1 MQPSLIQALGIIDCA
16 VFKLRS
22 GGVFEVVQSTPSW
35 VSKLVPSIN
44 NGDNVDLAD
53 VSLFLTDFLID
64 AHEFW
69 KLHSSGQVHS
79 GIWTEALQDDDN
91 LHLEA
96 IAASAGP
103 DQYLVINNVNDAYV
117 RQQETLQVARE
128 LLISNDRVI
137 EKHDY
142 MHERLRSVLMQ
153 QHLGAEGSLPIREAI
168 QYASIG
174 VVITDIEFHIS
185 ESNPSSYKIFE
196 MEVGL
201 SDQSPIDVILNL
213 LNKQFPEKD
222 RIFETQSGWT
232 GELYWHLPP
241 NYHKWIQ
248 IGIHPVKDE
257 NGNLCNWIFTTSD
270 VTRVK
275 YLLQTNEDL
284 SLHDALTK
292 LPNRQYFWQ
301 TLDQTIASQTP
312 FYVIYLDI
320 SNFKNIN
327 ELYGHLTGD
336 QLLTQVAQ
344 RLRSLVP
351 ERDFIARIGADEFAI
366 VHFAKDNA
374 SKPDFK
380 TYLDD
385 TIKLTQELSAASNEP
400 YYTNKDRRCE
410 LPLKIGVSTYPSDAG
425 TVEEL
430 MKYADLALHHA
441 KQTGTDPIQF
451 YSLDLK
457 IASERRLM
465 LEEALRHAIE
475 KEQFELYVQPIYD
488 LRTNRIV
495 KAEALLRWHISDDEM
510 ISPEIFIPIAEQSGQ
525 IVAIGRWVISS
536 VCELLAQMSKQNLSV
551 PLSLNLSPRQIS
563 DRHLFDFINNAVIKH
578 KISPDLLELE
588 ITEGVLVDNHEKV
601 RKLLQE
607 LREMGVTVAI
617 DDFGTGYSSLSYLK
631 YLPIDSLKIDQ
642 SFVFDLDYNSDDQ
655 AIVLAVIAM
664 AKSLKLG
671 VVAEGI
677 ETEQQKDFL
686 EQHDC
691 IIGQGFLLSRPLTIY
706 NFIKLVEQNYREIRG

>member
-22 GGVFEVVQSTPSW
+22 GSVFEVVQSTPSW

-44 NGDNVDLAD
+44 NGDNVDLAE

-248 IGIHPVKDE
+248 LGIHPVKDE

-344 RLRSLVP
+344 RLRNLVP

-366 VHFAKDNA
+366 VHFAKDNV

-488 LRTNRIV
+488 LRTNTIV

-510 ISPEIFIPIAEQSGQ
+510 ISPDIFIPIAEQSGQ

-563 DRHLFDFINNAVIKH
+563 DRHLFDFINNAVIKN
-578 KISPDLLELE
+578 KVSPDLLELE

-642 SFVFDLDYNSDDQ
+642 SFVFDLGYNSDDQ

-677 ETEQQKDFL
+677 ETQQQKDFL

>member
-22 GGVFEVVQSTPSW
+22 GSLFEVVQSTPSW
-35 VSKLVPSIN
+35 VNKLVPSIN
-44 NGDNVDLAD
+44 NGDTVDLSD
-53 VSLFLTDFLID
+53 VSLFLTDFLFD
-64 AHEFW
+64 AREFW

-79 GIWTEALQDDDN
+79 GIWTEALKNDTS

-96 IAASAGP
+96 IAASAGL
-103 DQYLVINNVNDAYV
+103 DQYLVINNVNDVYV

-142 MHERLRSVLMQ
+142 MHERLRSVLLQ
-153 QHLGAEGSLPIREAI
+153 QNMSAEGNLPIREAI

-174 VVITDIEFHIS
+174 VVITDVEFHIS

-196 MEVGL
+196 LEVGL

-222 RIFETQSGWT
+222 RIFETQSSWT

-241 NYHKWIQ
+241 SYHKWIQ
-248 IGIHPVKDE
+248 LGIHPVKDE
-257 NGNLCNWIFTTSD
+257 HGNLCNWIFTTSD

-275 YLLQTNEDL
+275 YLLQTNADL

-301 TLDQTIASQTP
+301 TLDQTIARQTP

-336 QLLTQVAQ
+336 QLLVQVAQ
-344 RLRSLVP
+344 RLRKLIP
-351 ERDFIARIGADEFAI
+351 EQDFIARIGADEFAV
-366 VHFAKDNA
+366 VHFAKDNIA
-374 SKPDFK
+374 KPDFK
-380 TYLDD
+380 AYLDD
-385 TIKLTQELSAASNEP
+385 TISLTQLLSTASHEP

-410 LPLKIGVSTYPSDAG
+410 LPLKIGVSTYPNDAG
-425 TVEEL
+425 AVEEL

-441 KQTGTDPIQF
+441 KQPGTEPIQF

-495 KAEALLRWHISDDEM
+495 KAETLLRWHISNDEM

-525 IVAIGRWVISS
+525 IVAIGRWVISN
-536 VCELLAQMSKQNLSV
+536 VCKLLAQLSTQNLSV

-578 KISPDLLELE
+578 KVSPHLLELE
-588 ITEGVLVDNHEKV
+588 ITEGVLVDNHERV

-677 ETEQQKDFL
+677 ETVQQRNFL

-691 IIGQGFLLSRPLTIY
+691 IIGQGFFLSRPLAIY
-706 NFIKLVEQNYREIRG
+706 DFIKLIEQNHR

>member
-22 GGVFEVVQSTPSW
+22 GSIFEVVQSTPSW

-53 VSLFLTDFLID
+53 ISLFLTDFMID

-79 GIWTEALQDDDN
+79 GIWTEALQGDNN

-103 DQYLVINNVNDAYV
+103 DQYLVINNVNDAYI

-153 QHLGAEGSLPIREAI
+153 QHLGAEGNLPIREAI

-248 IGIHPVKDE
+248 LGIHPVKDE

-366 VHFAKDNA
+366 VHFAKDNIT
-374 SKPDFK
+374 KPDFK
-380 TYLDD
+380 AYLDD
-385 TIKLTQELSAASNEP
+385 TITLTQDLSAASSEP
-400 YYTNKDRRCE
+400 YYTNKGRRCE
-410 LPLKIGVSTYPSDAG
+410 LPLKIGVSTYPTDAG

-441 KQTGTDPIQF
+441 KQADTDPIQF

-475 KEQFELYVQPIYD
+475 KKQFELYIQPIYD

-495 KAEALLRWHISDDEM
+495 KAEALLRWHINDDEM

-536 VCELLAQMSKQNLSV
+536 VCELLAQMSKQNISV

-563 DRHLFDFINNAVIKH
+563 DRHLFDFINNAVIKN
-578 KISPDLLELE
+578 KVAPDLLELE
-588 ITEGVLVDNHEKV
+588 ITEGVLVDNHDKV

-642 SFVFDLDYNSDDQ
+642 SFVYDLGYNSDDQ

-691 IIGQGFLLSRPLTIY
+691 IIGQGFLLSRPLAIY
-706 NFIKLVEQNYREIRG
+706 DFIKLVEQNYR

>member
-22 GGVFEVVQSTPSW
+22 GSVFEVVQSTPSW

-44 NGDNVDLAD
+44 NGDNVDLAE
-53 VSLFLTDFLID
+53 VSLFLSDFLID

-153 QHLGAEGSLPIREAI
+153 QHLGAEGNLPIREAI

-248 IGIHPVKDE
+248 LGIHPVKDE

-366 VHFAKDNA
+366 VHFAKDNV

-400 YYTNKDRRCE
+400 YYTNKERRCE

-425 TVEEL
+425 TVEEV

-475 KEQFELYVQPIYD
+475 KEQFELYIQPIYD

-551 PLSLNLSPRQIS
+551 RLSLNLSPRQIS
-563 DRHLFDFINNAVIKH
+563 DRHLFEFINNAVIKN
-578 KISPDLLELE
+578 KVTPDLLELE

-642 SFVFDLDYNSDDQ
+642 SFVFDLGYNSDDQ

-706 NFIKLVEQNYREIRG
+706 NFIKLVEQNCREIRA